1 MQANYVQRIRL
12 TFSKQGPARFIG
24 HLDIA
29 RTLERSLNRAAIPVA
44 YTQGFN
50 RRPRLSIAA
59 ALPLGF
65 TSVSELADIWLA
77 TEMLASDVKKQMTPA
92 MAPGISVLKAHDV
105 PLSAMSMQS
114 ELVSAWYAVH
124 LLDAFAVEDI
134 KDRINKIMAEESIL
148 RERSRK
154 KGKDKIYDL
163 RPLIIQLNLAE
174 NETGPPAIQ
183 MNLQQTAGKTGRP
196 DEVLTVLG
204 FDPLAARIER
214 SKILLKNHN

>member
-24 HLDIA
+24 HLDVA
-29 RTLERSLNRAAIPVA
+29 RTLERSLNRAEIPVA

-65 TSVSELADIWLA
+65 TSVHELADIWLA
-77 TEMLASDVKKQMTPA
+77 EEMLAGDVKMQMNPA
-92 MAPGISVLKAHDV
+92 MAPGIRVLKTHDV
-105 PLSAMSMQS
+105 PISAPSIQS
-114 ELVSAWYAVH
+114 ELVSTWYKVH
-124 LLDAFAVEDI
+124 LLDSFEED
-134 KDRINKIMAEESIL
+134 DMRVRIHKVMAEDAIL
-148 RERSRK
+148 RERRKK
-154 KGKDKIYDL
+154 KGKVKVYDL
-163 RPLIIQLNLAE
+163 RPLIIALNIAD
-174 NETGPPAIQ
+174 NEKGPPAIQ
-183 MNLQQTAGKTGRP
+183 MNLRHTAGQTGRP

-214 SKILLKNHN
+214 SNIILKNHT